1 MPQYAAPTSRAH
13 NVLVRRLADRHDM
26 PLIRAHFAVRRAALG
41 IPDEHTELV
50 HAEAHALL
58 LEFTTTVNHHLANLA
73 RAFATVGQ
81 AATRAAASMQAARRP
96 APDRPAWQ
104 SSKGPARTLRGRRP

>member
-13 NVLVRRLADRHDM
+13 NVLVRRVADRHDM
-26 PLIRAHFAVRRAALG
+26 PLLHAHFAVRRAALG
-41 IPDEHTELV
+41 TPDEHTELV
-50 HAEAHALL
+50 HAEVHALL
-58 LEFTTTVNHHLANLA
+58 LEFTATVNHHLANLA
-73 RAFATVGQ
+73 RAFTAFGQ

-104 SSKGPARTLRGRRP
+104 SPHDPARTRRGGSR